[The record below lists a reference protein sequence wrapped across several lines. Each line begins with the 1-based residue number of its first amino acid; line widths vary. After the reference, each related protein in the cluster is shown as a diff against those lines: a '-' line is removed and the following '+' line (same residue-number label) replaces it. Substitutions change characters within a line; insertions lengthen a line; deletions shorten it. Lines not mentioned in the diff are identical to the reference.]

1 MLKFIKRVIL
11 IIGLVMV
18 FIVLLANI
26 IFTAKLSRDEFISVG
41 LNSFISLLA
50 TVLVAVAIY
59 LVCSILKGKQ
69 IKIRAKQI
77 LFGIFLFIY
86 LVVQVVFICA
96 KQEIEPQADQSNTY
110 IFAVAMKNGTI
121 EQEINNGKM
130 FDGESTNRE
139 YAERYK
145 QQLTLAF
152 VWQILF
158 RIFNT
163 DKFVLIEVFNVLGN
177 FLTLFSIVFICKE
190 FSKKYNINKYLAI
203 ILTGTFVSLIYL
215 ITFVYGDI
223 LGLGF
228 SMLGVYFIMKYASS
242 KKWYFALSS
251 ALCCCLAYMLRMNY
265 LIFILAILIYL
276 FLNLIDKSSYADNE
290 SKDAKNI
297 NMKEIIKRIVV
308 MLCFCVITFVPT
320 SIIENYYC
328 KKLNLSSNKSFQLTG
343 FLYMGMSE
351 SALGPG
357 WYRYDYAK
365 SSFTNYEQANQEF
378 KDGLK
383 ERVSYFL
390 HNPKDAVEFYTKKIC
405 SMWAENTYASTFY
418 NKVYDEDEGLE
429 NQTETEI
436 IRLYQK
442 ALVFIIF
449 GCTIV
454 ALLQNRKKLSNEVIL
469 LLTIFIGGFLFHIL
483 WEAKSR
489 YIIPYIIVLIPIA
502 SMELNKINVKKYIQK
517 IKNVIKK

>member
-1 MLKFIKRVIL
+1 MLKFIKRIIL
-11 IIGLVMV
+11 IIGVITL
-18 FIVLLANI
+18 FIVLLTNI
-26 IFTAKLSRDEFISVG
+26 LFIAKLSRDEHISIE

-50 TVLVAVAIY
+50 TVLVSVAIY
-59 LVCSILKGKQ
+59 LVCNILKARQ
-69 IKIRAKQI
+69 KIRAKQI
-77 LFGIFLFIY
+77 LFGIFLLIY
-86 LVVQVVFICA
+86 LVVQVVFISV
-96 KQEIEPQADQSNTY
+96 KQEIEPQADQATTY
-110 IFAVAMKNGTI
+110 NFAIAMKNGTI
-121 EQEINNGKM
+121 EEEINNGKL
-130 FDGESTNRE
+130 FDEESTNRE

-145 QQLTLAF
+145 QQLALAF

-177 FLTLFSIVFICKE
+177 FLTIFSMFFICNE
-190 FSKKYNINKYLAI
+190 FSKKYNINKYLTI

-215 ITFVYGDI
+215 VTFVYGDI

-228 SMLGVYFIMKYASS
+228 AMLGVYCIIKYVSS
-242 KKWYFALSS
+242 KKWYFALGS
-251 ALCCCLAYMLRMNY
+251 ALCCGLAYMLRMNY

-276 FLNLIDKSSYADNE
+276 FLNLIDKSSYFDNE
-290 SKDAKNI
+290 GIDEQNI
-297 NMKEIIKRIVV
+297 KIKEIIKRIVV
-308 MLCFCVITFVPT
+308 MLCFCIITFMPT

-328 KKLNLSSNKSFQLTG
+328 KKLNLNSNKSFQLTG
-343 FLYMGMSE
+343 YLYMGMSD
-351 SALGPG
+351 SSLGPG

-383 ERVSYFL
+383 ERVGYFL
-390 HNPKDAVEFYTKKIC
+390 HNPKEAVKFYTKKIC

-429 NQTETEI
+429 NKTETEL

-442 ALVFIIF
+442 ALIFIIF
-449 GCTIV
+449 GCTLV
-454 ALLQNRKKLSNEVIL
+454 VLLQKRKNLSNEILL

-502 SMELNKINVKKYIQK
+502 SIELNKINFKKYIEK
-517 IKNVIKK
+517 INNIIKK